1 MFYFWADT
9 MSNFSNLRVPYNVPC
24 SGYHALAG
32 PSGDKRP
39 CICTSIHFT
48 GQSIS
53 RQWHLV
59 TAKTYLVGQRK
70 ASVHGWGWEQQKTAL
85 LELSCCPVLTTS
97 KRRPYLLSY
106 LTFLKGLIIPQGL
119 GEEPT
124 TLRNTVVP
132 TQLNSHCQPL
142 GTCKKKKKK
151 TSSGRE
157 VKGTHQTTEIR
168 ISESEIQKPAVSCN
182 LLARPIV
189 QPGFRAQLRHES
201 ARALERHHPS
211 GDSILALSVRRGQ
224 DQIYQMLTKHRPHSK
239 LSKSILMLTV
249 LRYVR
254 LQDFSQAN

>member
-151 TSSGRE
+151 PPVAGRLRAHTRPL
-157 VKGTHQTTEIR
+157 K
-168 ISESEIQKPAVSCN
+168 SESLRARSRNQQSPVISSPV
-182 LLARPIV
+182 LLCSL
-189 QPGFRAQLRHES
+189 GSEH
-201 ARALERHHPS
+201 
-211 GDSILALSVRRGQ
+211 
-224 DQIYQMLTKHRPHSK
+224 
-239 LSKSILMLTV
+239 
-249 LRYVR
+249 
-254 LQDFSQAN
+254 N